1 MLAFFVHQM
10 GQIPWERLLENQVG
24 RPSDLLDEESRHQ
37 EKIWVEM
44 LLQGF

>member
-10 GQIPWERLLENQVG
+10 GQVPWERLLENQVG
-24 RPSDLLDEESRHQ
+24 RPSDLLGEESWLQ